1 MPVNAVINAPIT
13 GPQQVSVTL
22 PSSSATTDI
31 AAGNGLS
38 KVGNILNVNVDG
50 STIQIIND
58 TLVAAGIDNEAAQ
71 DAAASLFTSGSHS
84 GISFSY
90 DDQNNRINATAT
102 GLASTSFTNIAVT
115 GQNNIVADSA
125 TDTLNLSPA
134 GLISL
139 TTNATTDT
147 LTLSTVSSSSIPFVK
162 SDGTVTSIELQTSG
176 SLSDIITN
184 LHIPFTTS
192 NGSNVT
198 TLRVN

>member
-38 KVGNILNVNVDG
+38 KVGNTLSVNVDG

-58 TLVAAGIDNEAAQ
+58 TLVA
-71 DAAASLFTSGSHS
+71 
-84 GISFSY
+84 
-90 DDQNNRINATAT
+90 TAT
-102 GLASTSFTNIAVT
+102 GSASTSFTNIAVT
-115 GQNNIVADSA
+115 GQSDIVADSA
-125 TDTLNLSPA
+125 TDTLNLSSA

-139 TTNATTDT
+139 TTNSSTDT